1 MGKLVI
7 ICSDNFFWLHW
18 VSIWFLCECYKL
30 SAGEQM
36 KDLPLGTATS
46 IFPSVYLGRTDI
58 LQIISPF
65 AVNKANWTC
74 NVTIHLAFSRT
85 GWLFF
90 VTSQHYLWG
99 QGFGLAHTQMLEWSR
114 LCTHRTSLI
123 ATKQCIGTQ
132 CLWRICHSVGSY
144 SSHRLGSSLNM
155 NKSSSGTAPPHSS
168 NISEGQ
174 LGKKKSILRV
184 STLFQRSEGNQTSPK
199 SAGDNKYR
207 RIKQWQCVRGLS
219 SQSLLFPRL
228 NTSLPLT
235 QRLLRIATFCPNS
248 GLFFLWLTNSGEEF
262 LFIKADLAYEIF
274 NVFH

>member
-123 ATKQCIGTQ
+123 ATKKCIGTQ

-174 LGKKKSILRV
+174 LGKKKV
-184 STLFQRSEGNQTSPK
+184 SYVSQLCFREVKAIRHLPKVLGITNTGGLNNGNVLEACLPRAFSSP
-199 SAGDNKYR
+199 G
-207 RIKQWQCVRGLS
+207 W
-219 SQSLLFPRL
+219 
-228 NTSLPLT
+228 TPLC
-235 QRLLRIATFCPNS
+235 L
-248 GLFFLWLTNSGEEF
+248 
-262 LFIKADLAYEIF
+262 
-274 NVFH
+274 